1 MTFSASTHLLMCLSL
16 ETLISIIRTDSPI
29 LVELVG
35 GLDLWH
41 LFISFDTSICSTM
54 TLHWDILIML
64 LSQFPLTFHRVH
76 NGMPCF
82 IAFLLD
88 ILVLIGTV
96 IVIIW
101 EMFHGRISLNSV
113 LLLLLVKFFE
123 WVQVGID
130 LYIPH
135 WKYQVNSHSSPLVFS
150 YLSCCHRS

>member
-16 ETLISIIRTDSPI
+16 ETLISIIRTNSPI

-41 LFISFDTSICSTM
+41 LFLLTLVFVLQWLS
-54 TLHWDILIML
+54 LHWDILIMM
-64 LSQFPLTFHRVH
+64 LSQFPLTLHCVD
-76 NGMPCF
+76 NGMPF
-82 IAFLLD
+82 LD

-96 IVIIW
+96 AVIIW
-101 EMFHGRISLNSV
+101 EMFHGRISLNSA

-150 YLSCCHRS
+150 CLCCCHRS